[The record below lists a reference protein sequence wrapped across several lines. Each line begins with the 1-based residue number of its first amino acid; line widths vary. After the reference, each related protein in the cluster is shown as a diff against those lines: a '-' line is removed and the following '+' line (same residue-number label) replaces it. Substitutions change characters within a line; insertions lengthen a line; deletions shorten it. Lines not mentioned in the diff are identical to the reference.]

1 MDDEERPVHLIIDV
15 STGAETYVPVT
26 DAEWD
31 QMRQRQADA
40 ATEEA
45 RKATEAASLAQ
56 QAAEH
61 PDPLVRALA
70 DRAGLS

>member
-1 MDDEERPVHLIIDV
+1 MTEEDRPAHLEINV
-15 STGAETYVPVT
+15 ATGAQTWTPVT

-31 QMRQRQADA
+31 EIRQRELDA
-40 ATEEA
+40 ATEDA
-45 RKATEAASLAQ
+45 RRAREATELAQ
-56 QAAEH
+56 AAAEH